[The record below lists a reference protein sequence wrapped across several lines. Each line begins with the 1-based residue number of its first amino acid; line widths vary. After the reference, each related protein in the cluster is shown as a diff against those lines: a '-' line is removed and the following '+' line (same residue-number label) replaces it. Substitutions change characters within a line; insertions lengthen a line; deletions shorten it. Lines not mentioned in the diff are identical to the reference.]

1 VTTYR
6 VIRIVSYAVLHGR
19 LSKWAIRH
27 QVIDVV
33 PGGPCQTPIR
43 VRVGNQSALVA
54 CGRRLPPEWQCEA
67 CAVRIE
73 LVDVRRVVA
82 MPHDVQGERKPAG
95 SSSGV
100 A

>member
-6 VIRIVSYAVLHGR
+6 VIRTVSYAVLHGR
-19 LSKWAIRH
+19 LSKWATQH
-27 QVIDVV
+27 QVVDVV
-33 PGGPCQTPIR
+33 PGGLCLAPIR
-43 VRVGNQSALVA
+43 VKVGKETALVQ

-73 LVDVRRVVA
+73 LVDVRRVVV
-82 MPHDVQGERKPAG
+82 MPHDVEGKRAA

>member
-6 VIRIVSYAVLHGR
+6 VIRTVSYAVLHGR

-27 QVIDVV
+27 QVVEVV

-43 VRVGNQSALVA
+43 VTVGKESALVA
-54 CGRRLPPEWQCEA
+54 CGRRLPPEWRCEA

-73 LVDVRRVVA
+73 LVDVQRIVA
-82 MPHDVQGERKPAG
+82 APPDIRGQCKPAA
-95 SSSGV
+95 SWSV